1 MFYECS
7 GVNYVVH
14 YNYAC
19 VISAK
24 CCVVIETRNKSGIV
38 LLAFFDRVITAAD
51 SAYLLE
57 YTQQKN
63 KKNKTVC
70 KMHK

>member
-1 MFYECS
+1 MFYEFS

-14 YNYAC
+14 YNYGC

-24 CCVVIETRNKSGIV
+24 CCVVIATRNKSGIV

-51 SAYLLE
+51 SAYVLE